1 MVNGIDTILWQLE
14 SVGVFDYLLPFLLIF
29 ALIYGILSV
38 TKIAGTQKGIHV
50 IIALVI
56 GLMAIRLGFTQS
68 FFAEIF
74 PRLGVG
80 LAILLSIMIL
90 VGLFIPKE
98 EFRYWGW
105 GLSAIGII
113 IALIIVTQSFDRLG
127 YIGWGGWDNYV
138 GYIIG
143 AVLLV
148 GVIIAIAAGGE
159 KTSSGQS
166 QPVTF
171 VPWRS
176 DK

>member
-1 MVNGIDTILWQLE
+1 MVSIDTILWQME
-14 SVGVFDYLLPFLLIF
+14 SVGVFTYLLPFLLIF
-29 ALIYGILSV
+29 ALVYGILSV

-50 IIALVI
+50 IIALVV
-56 GLMAIRLGFTQS
+56 GMMAIRLGFTQD

-105 GLSAIGII
+105 GLAAIGVV
-113 IALIIVTQSFDRLG
+113 IAIIIVTQSFDRLG
-127 YIGWGGWDNYV
+127 FMGFGAWDDYV

-159 KTSSGQS
+159 KTSSGQT
-166 QPVTF
+166 QAVT
-171 VPWRS
+171 VGPWR
-176 DK
+176 KEE